1 MKIYNKKYIAAI
13 LLIAGLA
20 SCKVG
25 QNYRRPDLK
34 MPEQYTGGTVQ
45 DSSLAD
51 VPWNRF
57 FDDAA
62 LRALIEKAVND
73 NFDLQVAI
81 RRTEVARL
89 YLKQAR
95 LGMLPSLNLQAV
107 ASSTTPSKNSLN
119 GLSLQ
124 NFLHTDH
131 VEDYNLNAGLSWEA
145 DIWGKIRRQKEA
157 AKATYLQSDE
167 AAKAVK
173 TALVADVAES
183 YFNLLMLDEQLAV
196 AKRNLAL
203 SDSIVYM
210 MQLQKTAGEV
220 TELAVQQAVVQQ
232 QAAAQLVPELEES
245 VAIQEHALSLLLGD
259 MPGSI
264 ARGGT
269 LEDIHMADDFGTGVP
284 AALLASRPDVRA
296 GELALVAANARA
308 GVAQAQMYPSLNITA
323 TGGVNAFKADAWF
336 NLPGS
341 LFGIVAGSIVQPVFQ
356 QRRLRTQWE
365 VAKNE
370 REQAVLRFRQTVVN
384 AVREVSDALVSKEKL
399 AAQYQLV
406 RGQADTLNHAVNNAQ
421 LLFKSG
427 MANYLEVISVQ
438 QNLLQTELAMV
449 QVKRRQLN
457 ASVEL
462 YRSLG
467 GGWK

>member
-1 MKIYNKKYIAAI
+1 MKIHNIKYITAA
-13 LLIAGLA
+13 LLITVLA

-34 MPEQYTGGTVQ
+34 MPEQYTGAAAA
-45 DSSLAD
+45 DSSMANI
-51 VPWNRF
+51 PWNRF
-57 FDDAA
+57 FEDAA
-62 LRALIEKAVND
+62 LQALIGKAINE

-81 RRTEVARL
+81 KRTEVARL

-95 LGMLPSLNLQAV
+95 LGMLPSLNLQAT
-107 ASSTTPSKNSLN
+107 ASSTTPSRNSLN

-124 NFLHTDH
+124 NFLGTDH
-131 VEDYNLNAGLSWEA
+131 IEDYTVSAGLSWEA

-157 AKATYLQSDE
+157 ARATYLQSDE

-173 TALVADVAES
+173 TALVADVAEG

-196 AKRNLAL
+196 AKRNLSL

-210 MQLQKTAGEV
+210 IQMQKTAGEV
-220 TELAVQQAVVQQ
+220 TELAVQQAIVQQ
-232 QAAAQLVPELEES
+232 QSAAQLVPELEQS
-245 VAIQEHALSLLLGD
+245 IAVQEHALSLLLGD
-259 MPGSI
+259 MPGHIDRS
-264 ARGGT
+264 GT
-269 LEDIHMADDFGTGVP
+269 LEDVRMAESFGTGVP
-284 AALLASRPDVRA
+284 ANLLSNRPDVRA

-308 GVAQAQMYPSLNITA
+308 GVAQAQMYPSLSITA
-323 TGGVNAFKADAWF
+323 SGGVNAFKADAWF

-341 LFGIVAGSIVQPVFQ
+341 LFGIVAGSLVQPVFQ

-370 REQAVLRFRQTVVN
+370 REQAVLLFRQTVVN
-384 AVREVSDALVSKEKL
+384 AVREVSDALVSKDKL
-399 AAQYQLV
+399 AAQYTLV
-406 RGQADTLNHAVNNAQ
+406 NSQANTLKQAVVNAQ

-438 QNLLQTELAMV
+438 RNALQTELTLV
-449 QVKRRQLN
+449 QVKRRQL
-457 ASVEL
+457 AAGVAL